1 MPLSFELLRTANVG
15 SFFLV
20 MLGSWT
26 PAPFFD
32 ESAAD
37 LFCSLSLAGC
47 RRRGRALVRLMTRR
61 GPARGSI
68 EQHGLPS

>member
-1 MPLSFELLRTANVG
+1 MPWSFELLRTANVG

-32 ESAAD
+32 ASAAD
-37 LFCSLSLAGC
+37 LVCFAFA
-47 RRRGRALVRLMTRR
+47 RRGAEEEA
-61 GPARGSI
+61 ARFFA
-68 EQHGLPS
+68 